1 MDYQA
6 RMNDMVERYGECC
19 SQEKAAKILGKCSR
33 TIRRMLDDGRLT
45 LLSAG
50 VDVRSIASYMMNS
63 SQSNFEVRNQSKSCG
78 GK

>member
-6 RMNDMVERYGECC
+6 RLNDMVERYGECC
-19 SQEKAAKILGKCSR
+19 SQEKAVKILGKCSR

-50 VDVRSIASYMMNS
+50 VDVRSIAFYMMNPD
-63 SQSNFEVRNQSKSCG
+63 QNNFEASHQRK
-78 GK
+78 K

>member
-6 RMNDMVERYGECC
+6 RLNDMVERYGECC
-19 SQEKAAKILGKCSR
+19 SQEKAARILGKCSR

-50 VDVRSIASYMMNS
+50 VDVRSIASYMMNPQ
-63 SQSNFEVRNQSKSCG
+63 QSDFEAQWQAKRKRG
-78 GK
+78 

>member
-6 RMNDMVERYGECC
+6 RLNDMVERYGECC

-50 VDVRSIASYMMNS
+50 VDVRSIALYMMNPD
-63 SQSNFEVRNQSKSCG
+63 QSNFETRLQTKRKRG
-78 GK
+78 